1 MGRNVEI
8 PPHVRVL
15 ACHALTIRNGV
26 HAEVKTI
33 LGFGNGAAPGISPNR
48 FSPPDPEHFGF
59 HVLCTYNRP
68 A

>member
-33 LGFGNGAAPGISPNR
+33 LGFGNGAAPRYLTKP
-48 FSPPDPEHFGF
+48 
-59 HVLCTYNRP
+59 LLP